1 MPPNLPFTELT
12 PALISLAFMI
22 SLRVIPVIALV
33 PMGRQHFH
41 WQIRITLVVLTTLLL
56 TSFHSDN
63 QALLAWTG
71 DSYIPPIP
79 MMVSELLTGL
89 ALGASI
95 LVAIEGIQ
103 LGAQWMGLSSGVSFK
118 TTNHQSAIAKFVSLA
133 TLAAL
138 VASGLHRVVI
148 TAILDCYTWIPPGT
162 LQWDSPE
169 GIWHQHISMT
179 LTWSFLLGLKL
190 AAPVMIAMLAVN
202 LTTGWISRQS
212 PHFHQFVIGI
222 PANTAILLVVIM
234 MTLGTVTL
242 AMQQEIT
249 TVLDRITQ
257 QLF

>member
-1 MPPNLPFTELT
+1 MPSNLPFTELT

-41 WQIRITLVVLTTLLL
+41 WQIRITLVVLPTLLL
-56 TSFHSDN
+56 T
-63 QALLAWTG
+63 
-71 DSYIPPIP
+71 
-79 MMVSELLTGL
+79 
-89 ALGASI
+89 SI

-103 LGAQWMGLSSGVSFK
+103 LGAQWIGLSSGVNFK
-118 TTNHQSAIAKFVSLA
+118 TTNHQSAIAKFVSFA

-138 VASGLHRVVI
+138 VASGLHRVLI